1 MAKLAG
7 PSFSHGYIIG
17 QYENLKND
25 LNGLIGTGRHGIVDR
40 AIRRA
45 EQYDDDDFSAFLT
58 YGITTFNFLFFQ
70 IIQTASRFLRK
81 LSVSRS

>member
-45 EQYDDDDFSAFLT
+45 EQWLQRFSYVWVGFLMEKSREMDF
-58 YGITTFNFLFFQ
+58 YETT
-70 IIQTASRFLRK
+70 
-81 LSVSRS
+81 